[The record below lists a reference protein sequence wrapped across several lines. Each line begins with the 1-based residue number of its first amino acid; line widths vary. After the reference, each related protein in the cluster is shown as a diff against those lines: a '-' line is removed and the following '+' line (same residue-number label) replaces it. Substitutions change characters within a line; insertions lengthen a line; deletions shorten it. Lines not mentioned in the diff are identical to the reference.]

1 MKHCP
6 LSMRFRS
13 TGFSLIIGILTTTAL
28 LSMVAGCGASLTLTS
43 EWTDQE
49 VHIDGQ
55 STDWANL
62 PTRIAG
68 PDVHVGVKND
78 KENLYVCLS
87 TSSRPTQSQMLGAG
101 TTVWFDTE
109 GQKNRTHGIRFPLP
123 GALQRRRLPGASEAD
138 EMNRIIDGLNNVT
151 RRQFEIIGPGP
162 TDRKKVT
169 GQEALGIDLHLG
181 YADGTL
187 TYELKIPL
195 HRSSEV
201 PYALSVDLAK
211 PFLIGLETG
220 DYAAEATGPQ
230 TSATGRAGGAG
241 RSGGRGG
248 RGGGGSAPPGMT
260 GGDTP
265 EPLKHWLTVHLA
277 AGPAAP
283 SK

>member
-1 MKHCP
+1 MKDHP
-6 LSMRFRS
+6 LSVKS
-13 TGFSLIIGILTTTAL
+13 GSSGLSHIIGILTTTAL

-78 KENLYVCLS
+78 KDNLYICLS

-109 GQKNRTHGIRFPLP
+109 GQKNRTHGIRFPLA
-123 GALQRRRLPGASEAD
+123 GALQRRRLPSASEAD
-138 EMNRIIDGLNNVT
+138 EMRRIIDGLNNVT
-151 RRQFEIIGPGP
+151 QRQFEIIGPGP
-162 TDRKKVT
+162 TDRKRVT
-169 GQEALGIDLHLG
+169 GREARGIDLHLG

-187 TYELKIPL
+187 TYELKVPL

-201 PYALSVDLAK
+201 PYALSVDPAK
-211 PFLIGLETG
+211 PLMIGLETG
-220 DYAAEATGPQ
+220 DYAAEATSSQ
-230 TSATGRAGGAG
+230 TSATGRVGGAS

-248 RGGGGSAPPGMT
+248 RGGGGSTPPGMA
-260 GGDTP
+260 GGDAP

-277 AGPAAP
+277 GGPAAP